1 MKKPLLLT
9 LLVGVIG
16 FIVWGAMTFIE
27 TYEREVTTGYSNKAI
42 QNPFLAAQLFLERNG
57 VEVIEETDVLDFSLI
72 DTNETVFLSD
82 VDDMILTQSQITKA
96 LSWVERGGFLIV
108 GVGAEIEGNASILE
122 RFDIDPIEYTE
133 DLDDSFSER
142 DTRSASQ
149 RLRDLND
156 DVDERAKNGES
167 TDDNA
172 SLEELLKRGL
182 DEDETYYTVNL
193 SDDDGQLRLQVVD
206 RIVLNHPLLDND
218 GASEPIYGDYHDSYE
233 LSAQVSDERGA
244 RALQL
249 DYGEG
254 TFTALSSSLI
264 WNNELIDEADHA
276 YFLAY
281 FMSGESSIRFFYNV
295 VAPSLFELLKHYFF
309 ELIVTIL
316 ALLALWIWRL
326 SIRVQG
332 VKHEV
337 TNQRRAFSEHLQASA
352 EFLVAKEQYSL
363 LLAPIHA
370 EIEAQMRQLHPLFSE
385 QGQDKQISLI
395 STQTQIATESVRAW
409 FDALTEVK
417 NQETMIAV
425 IKIGNAIRNEI

>member
-172 SLEELLKRGL
+172 SLEELLN
-182 DEDETYYTVNL
+182 EDETYYTVNL

-264 WNNELIDEADHA
+264 WNNELIDEADHFIGLMDMETEYSCA
-276 YFLAY
+276 
-281 FMSGESSIRFFYNV
+281 R
-295 VAPSLFELLKHYFF
+295 
-309 ELIVTIL
+309 
-316 ALLALWIWRL
+316 
-326 SIRVQG
+326 
-332 VKHEV
+332 
-337 TNQRRAFSEHLQASA
+337 SEA
-352 EFLVAKEQYSL
+352 
-363 LLAPIHA
+363 
-370 EIEAQMRQLHPLFSE
+370 
-385 QGQDKQISLI
+385 
-395 STQTQIATESVRAW
+395 
-409 FDALTEVK
+409 
-417 NQETMIAV
+417 
-425 IKIGNAIRNEI
+425 